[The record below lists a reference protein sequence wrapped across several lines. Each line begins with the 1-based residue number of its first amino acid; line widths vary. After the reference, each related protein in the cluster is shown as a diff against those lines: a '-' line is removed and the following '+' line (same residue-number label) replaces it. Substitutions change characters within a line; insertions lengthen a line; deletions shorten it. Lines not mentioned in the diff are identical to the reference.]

1 MTHDDGAEHTI
12 ASKCQKV
19 NDKYIANIFATILIN
34 TFDDILRLD
43 DYPEISIER
52 KKRPQNPKRK
62 I

>member
-12 ASKCQKV
+12 FSKCQKV

-34 TFDDILRLD
+34 TFDDIFRLD